1 MTSNLS
7 FTTDES
13 FQKDVVAINKQ
24 KFMQQQQQQQQQQS
38 SVSINNE
45 YEEENIGA
53 DATLSSTDTTQIV
66 NTSDAIFS
74 SSHKGTSDLETLMHM
89 VFIFIIF

>member
-13 FQKDVVAINKQ
+13 FQKDVVAIDKQ
-24 KFMQQQQQQQQQQS
+24 KFMQQQQQQS

-53 DATLSSTDTTQIV
+53 DATLSSSDTTQIV

>member
-13 FQKDVVAINKQ
+13 FQKDVVAIDKQ
-24 KFMQQQQQQQQQQS
+24 KFMQQQQQQS